1 MSVVNH
7 AADLEGI
14 IVAAHALTRVA
25 ALETRSEAPAA
36 QWRTL
41 ALLREHGPQR
51 IGELAR
57 LSRVTQP
64 GMTRLIGTMTEA
76 GLVERTADA
85 DDSRA
90 VRIAATARGRGAYEA
105 WRRQIVQALLPRFG
119 DLSAD
124 EWAAMRTVARVL
136 GERTSADPHPPRRHT
151 TEQESTR

>member
-1 MSVVNH
+1 MDH
-7 AADLEGI
+7 AKDLERI
-14 IVAAHALTRVA
+14 ILAAHALTRVA
-25 ALETRSEAPAA
+25 ALETRNEAPAA

-41 ALLREHGPQR
+41 GLLRDRGALR

-90 VRIAATARGRGAYEA
+90 VLVTATERGMEAYDA
-105 WRRQIVQALLPRFG
+105 WRLQLVDALLPRFES
-119 DLSAD
+119 LTED
-124 EWAAMRTVARVL
+124 EWSAIRTAARLL
-136 GERTSADPHPPRRHT
+136 GERIDAPAAEGAGRTGGAR
-151 TEQESTR
+151 

>member
-1 MSVVNH
+1 MDH
-7 AADLEGI
+7 AKDLERI
-14 IVAAHALTRVA
+14 ILAAHALTRVA
-25 ALETRSEAPAA
+25 ALETRNEAPAA

-41 ALLREHGPQR
+41 GLLRDRGALR

-90 VRIAATARGRGAYEA
+90 VLVAATERGMEAYDA
-105 WRRQIVQALLPRFG
+105 WRLQLVDALLPRFES
-119 DLSAD
+119 LTED
-124 EWAAMRTVARVL
+124 EWSAIRTAARLLSERIDAPAAEGAGRTGGAR
-136 GERTSADPHPPRRHT
+136 
-151 TEQESTR
+151 